1 MGTVNTFVLKE
12 KSDAME
18 TVLITGASR
27 GIGLELTRH
36 FLQLGYRVISTYRGK
51 PSSELSSVAAS
62 GALSLIELEVI
73 DSQSIATLSRLLAD
87 TKIDILINNAGIIG
101 PKDQAL
107 DTVEPVD
114 WLNTFA
120 VNTISPL
127 LISRAL
133 IGNLERSA
141 NPRIIALSS
150 MMGALSRESAGMYA
164 YRSSKAALNKVM
176 QVLALELKAQGI
188 IVCPIHPGWVQTN
201 MGGPNAEI
209 SARES
214 AAGIVEF
221 VRNLTMAQSGRFFTW
236 EGKPLAW

>member
-1 MGTVNTFVLKE
+1 
-12 KSDAME
+12 ME